1 MTKCPI
7 VIPMFLASY
16 PQAMSTILNQS
27 ETKLRS
33 LQIFNIEVK
42 QNMLIAEFEKMEVRR
57 TLLIQELKKIETK

>member
-1 MTKCPI
+1 MTKTLI
-7 VIPMFLASY
+7 VIPMFVDSY

-42 QNMLIAEFEKMEVRR
+42 QTMLLTGFEKMEVRR
-57 TLLIQELKKIETK
+57 TLLIQELRKIKAK